1 MFVVEIDWSA
11 TLCFACTGAI
21 IIHVCVCIYIYI
33 YVYIYIYLKASPLPP
48 APLAVAGVMVV
59 GLVAWQY
66 SDRLAGLL
74 DLAVRF
80 FAVLVSSAGLFAG
93 SLASGCYFPCHF
105 VGICS
110 CLATA
115 LELRVALRLRVL
127 IGLVA
132 YLFHLGG
139 GTTNHHEQ
147 NSIVGPLASI
157 AMRFAIHLNAI
168 RR

>member
-21 IIHVCVCIYIYI
+21 IIHVCVYVCCMYIYVCIHI
-33 YVYIYIYLKASPLPP
+33 YVYIYIYVYLSLKASPLPP

-93 SLASGCYFPCHF
+93 SLASGC
-105 VGICS
+105 
-110 CLATA
+110 
-115 LELRVALRLRVL
+115 
-127 IGLVA
+127 
-132 YLFHLGG
+132 
-139 GTTNHHEQ
+139 
-147 NSIVGPLASI
+147 
-157 AMRFAIHLNAI
+157 
-168 RR
+168 